1 MSFINSLPTE
11 QEIQTIYDDI
21 DDIIVECSHLKPIVK
36 YTPIQNQMSIVSI
49 KSYKEAKIETMEPLK
64 GDTSDVLKELE
75 NDKGYHL
82 IFKKDNVYS
91 LFFDLDHVHNDD
103 ITCAQDILHE
113 TIEELAFYLDCP
125 QTFIKYTESIKTD
138 TEYSFHLSVP
148 FFKANYSTIKYISEL
163 LQKNPLLNDYIDT
176 GIYTNNRLF
185 RLPNQTN
192 EDKIDNVEEY

>member
-75 NDKGYHL
+75 NDFKLKKTSIDVKKELEDVLNFGGVKILNLPRIYHG
-82 IFKKDNVYS
+82 I
-91 LFFDLDHVHNDD
+91 
-103 ITCAQDILHE
+103 IRRDILE
-113 TIEELAFYLDCP
+113 NIF
-125 QTFIKYTESIKTD
+125 
-138 TEYSFHLSVP
+138 
-148 FFKANYSTIKYISEL
+148 
-163 LQKNPLLNDYIDT
+163 
-176 GIYTNNRLF
+176 
-185 RLPNQTN
+185 
-192 EDKIDNVEEY
+192 